1 MSIFLWVLQGLLAL
15 HTGVGAGWKL
25 SNSEKGISSLN
36 AIPHGLWKALIPFEM
51 ICAVGLIIPVA
62 APSLGYLVP
71 IAALGIAAEMLG
83 FSGVHLRSGEKQNG
97 PMFYWIGVAALCVF
111 IAVGRFVIA
120 PL

>member
-25 SNSEKGISSLN
+25 FNSEKGISSLN
-36 AIPHGLWKALIPFEM
+36 AIPHGVWMALIPFEM
-51 ICAVGLIIPVA
+51 ICAVGVVTPLL
-62 APSLGYLVP
+62 APY
-71 IAALGIAAEMLG
+71 AALGIAAEMLM

-97 PMFYWIGVAALCVF
+97 PMFYWLGVAALCVF

-120 PL
+120 PH